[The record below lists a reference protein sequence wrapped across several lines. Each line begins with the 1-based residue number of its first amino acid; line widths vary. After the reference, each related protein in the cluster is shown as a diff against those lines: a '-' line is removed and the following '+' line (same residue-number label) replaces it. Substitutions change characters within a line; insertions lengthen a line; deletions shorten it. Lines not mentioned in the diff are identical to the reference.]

1 MQSDY
6 PKFFITDED
15 HEPYEEFPNQ
25 FISHVDL
32 ENEPDEQNR
41 DVENKE
47 TQEIFSEEGSQIN
60 LNPTEFVFSNQSE
73 NESVHEDTRENEHTL
88 GVQHGKE
95 EHKVTSECYEWE
107 MQLEKLLDVKLKT
120 IENEFSNFN
129 PYNTKKA
136 QDCVK
141 TCSWTERR
149 KSRGDENRCTAGD
162 FAKFDRSL

>member
-1 MQSDY
+1 VFLYSGNY
-6 PKFFITDED
+6 SGKTCSWTERRK
-15 HEPYEEFPNQ
+15 
-25 FISHVDL
+25 SRGG
-32 ENEPDEQNR
+32 ENRCTAGDFE
-41 DVENKE
+41 K
-47 TQEIFSEEGSQIN
+47 FSEEGSQIN

-88 GVQHGKE
+88 GVQNGKE

-149 KSRGDENRCTAGD
+149 KKSR
-162 FAKFDRSL
+162 